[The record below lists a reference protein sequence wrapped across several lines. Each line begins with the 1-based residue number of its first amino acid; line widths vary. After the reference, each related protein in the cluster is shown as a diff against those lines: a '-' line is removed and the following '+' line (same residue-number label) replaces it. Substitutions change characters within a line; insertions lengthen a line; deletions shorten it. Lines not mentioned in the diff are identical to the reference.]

1 MQPPYLKCA
10 ILLVLLLQTSVES
23 RTWHRRPFG
32 HPSIQPRQSSLE
44 YLRVRGGDEIPKV
57 PDDVSPRIIH
67 PVSRGGSTKA
77 EKYPG
82 GVTVYTTVGGTS
94 ATTPEPKT
102 DIDTGIAKTSASDIV
117 VKTIDTEI
125 AETEITP
132 ERKQLTKKE
141 KKKQQKRHKQI
152 AKKLKN
158 RNATNLR
165 RKVLHACFGFFF
177 AGLNHFI
184 PKAKFVPGMAALTT
198 SCLTMELLRYRKG
211 FGWMNEVLHMI
222 LGSSLRK
229 HEMDGKFTGSFYYF
243 LGVTVTAALYP
254 TSCAT
259 LGICQLAIAD
269 PTASYFGRQT
279 RHVYWSR
286 IENGLGG
293 FGRNKGI
300 LGFLGGGIACVPM
313 NYRLLSLARFGHSVT
328 RTNLLAASLA
338 LGLAG
343 AFADLAVPTPTL
355 TLPKRIRGVSVPP
368 FHVDDN
374 LVVPVFAGYA
384 CKKIFEAFQWSVDL
398 DLAKFL
404 VI

>member
-1 MQPPYLKCA
+1 MQSLRLKCT
-10 ILLVLLLQTSVES
+10 ILLVLLLQCSVES
-23 RTWHRRPFG
+23 RSWHRRPL
-32 HPSIQPRQSSLE
+32 SQPHILRRHSS
-44 YLRVRGGDEIPKV
+44 YLQLRGGDDIPKV
-57 PDDVSPRIIH
+57 PDEVNDIILH
-67 PVSRGGSTKA
+67 KEVSRGGSTKA
-77 EKYPG
+77 ESYPG
-82 GVTVYTTVGGTS
+82 GVKIYTPAGGVSADAAGTKTGAPNEDAPVTSDSVVTTIETVDSESIPDTITS
-94 ATTPEPKT
+94 
-102 DIDTGIAKTSASDIV
+102 
-117 VKTIDTEI
+117 
-125 AETEITP
+125 
-132 ERKQLTKKE
+132 KQGMKKE
-141 KKKQQKRHKQI
+141 KKKLKRHKQI
-152 AKKLKN
+152 AKKLKS
-158 RNATNLR
+158 RNATNFR

-184 PKAKFVPGMAALTT
+184 PKAKFVPGMAVLTT
-198 SCLTMELLRYRKG
+198 GCLTMELLRYRKG
-211 FGWMNEVLHMI
+211 FGWMNEVLHAI

-269 PTASYFGRQT
+269 PTASYFGRAT

-300 LGFLGGGIACVPM
+300 LGFLGGAVACVPM
-313 NYRLLSLARFGHSVT
+313 NYRLLSMAKFGHSVT
-328 RTNLLAASLA
+328 RTNLLAASFA

-355 TLPKRIRGVSVPP
+355 TLPKRIRGVRVPP

-384 CKKIFEAFQWSVDL
+384 CKKIFEALQWSPDL

>member
-1 MQPPYLKCA
+1 MQSPSLKCT
-10 ILLVLLLQTSVES
+10 LWLVLLLHTSVES
-23 RTWHRRPFG
+23 SSWQRRPLG
-32 HPSIQPRQSSLE
+32 HPSIQPRQSSYT
-44 YLRVRGGDEIPKV
+44 YLQVRGGDEIPKV
-57 PDDVSPRIIH
+57 PEDVNPRILH
-67 PVSRGGSTKA
+67 PDVSRGGSTKA
-77 EKYPG
+77 ERYPG
-82 GVTVYTTVGGTS
+82 GVTIYTPIGGTS
-94 ATTPEPKT
+94 ATVTAPKT
-102 DIDTGIAKTSASDIV
+102 DTDIATTSDSVIT
-117 VKTIDTEI
+117 TIETEI
-125 AETEITP
+125 AETEIVP
-132 ERKQLTKKE
+132 EAKLSKKE
-141 KKKQQKRHKQI
+141 KKKHKKHKQI
-152 AKKLKN
+152 AKKLKS
-158 RNATNLR
+158 RNATNFR

-184 PKAKFVPGMAALTT
+184 PKAKFVPGMVVLTT
-198 SCLTMELLRYRKG
+198 GCLTMELLRYRKG
-211 FGWMNEVLHMI
+211 FGWMNEVLHKV

-279 RHVYWSR
+279 RHIYWSR

-293 FGRNKGI
+293 FGRNKGM
-300 LGFLGGGIACVPM
+300 LGFLGGAIACVPM
-313 NYRLLSLARFGHSVT
+313 NYRLLSLAKFGHAVT
-328 RTNLLAASLA
+328 RTNLLTASFA

-355 TLPKRIRGVSVPP
+355 TLPKRIRGVRVPP

-384 CKKIFEAFQWSVDL
+384 CKKIFEALQWSADL